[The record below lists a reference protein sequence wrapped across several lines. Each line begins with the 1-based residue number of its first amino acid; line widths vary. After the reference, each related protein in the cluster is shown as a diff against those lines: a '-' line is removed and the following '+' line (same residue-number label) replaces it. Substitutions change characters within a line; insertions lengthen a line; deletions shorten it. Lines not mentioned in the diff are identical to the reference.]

1 MSTKIYDAFVFN
13 KNYSLYELNKVINIF
28 KDKIN
33 PISAEI
39 YARSVLMKFFYYY
52 DFYTIHGKERCLE
65 LAEKNKDS
73 NKPLSKLFENLANE
87 SMSKVKFYIELIMDD
102 IITDK
107 NDNNIYKSNLYIF
120 PLENK
125 ILCMYFGHPI
135 YLNSILELDYLLD
148 YHYQNQTDKPEDISD
163 LDWARR
169 YQDWDL
175 AIGSDYIPANHGF
188 SINLLSTNFNKNL
201 MVYFNELL
209 KNPDKSLWP
218 SLDTRI
224 NKMIDTFNDYPEF
237 DFNDKSYSE
246 IDEYMNSD
254 VYKKWKQEKYNYI
267 KSKLIDSNIIISE
280 FNN

>member
-1 MSTKIYDAFVFN
+1 MSTKIYDAFVFD
-13 KNYSLYELNKVINIF
+13 KNYSLYDLDKIINTF

-33 PISAEI
+33 MISAEI
-39 YARSVLMKFFYYY
+39 YAKSVLMKFFYYY
-52 DFYTIHGKERCLE
+52 DFYTIHGKEKCLE
-65 LAEKNKDS
+65 LSEKNKDT
-73 NKPLSKLFENLANE
+73 NKPLSKLFESLANNNI
-87 SMSKVKFYIELIMDD
+87 SMVKFYIELVMDN

-107 NDNNIYKSNLYIF
+107 NNDIYKSNLCIF

-135 YLNSILELDYLLD
+135 YLKSILELNYLLD
-148 YHYQNQTDKPEDISD
+148 YHYQNQTDKPEEIPD
-163 LDWARR
+163 LDWVRR
-169 YQDWDL
+169 YKDWDS

-188 SINLLSTNFNKNL
+188 SANLLSTNFNKNL

-224 NKMIDTFNDYPEF
+224 NKMIETYSDYPKF
-237 DFNDKSYSE
+237 DFNNKSYSE